1 MKGHTHLISTHILYL
16 IQIIDLEFSGVGLRA
31 YDLAL
36 FLEMTI
42 FRIFCSHLAGQ
53 TSRCRSLYSALKKS
67 VDAYEEGVGRE
78 KRRDPDF
85 VEQTCGLIALE
96 LMWM

>member
-1 MKGHTHLISTHILYL
+1 MLLL
-16 IQIIDLEFSGVGLRA
+16 CQQIIDLEFSGIGLRA

-42 FRIFCSHLAGQ
+42 FQVLCSFHSGQLGQCQSLYHAVQKAGKAYELGAGQ
-53 TSRCRSLYSALKKS
+53 ERAK
-67 VDAYEEGVGRE
+67 
-78 KRRDPDF
+78 DPLF

>member
-1 MKGHTHLISTHILYL
+1 MISGLIIAF
-16 IQIIDLEFSGVGLRA
+16 QIIDLEFSGVGLRA

-42 FRIFCSHLAGQ
+42 FYLLSSVHSGQLSCS
-53 TSRCRSLYSALKKS
+53 TSLYKVVEKA
-67 VDAYEEGVGRE
+67 ATGYELGVGKERARE
-78 KRRDPDF
+78 PLF
-85 VEQTCGLIALE
+85 VHQTCGLIALE